1 MATRELVQQLLQE
14 AYQASAAAKS
24 QHAAALQRLQA
35 IETAMSSPVKSAPGF
50 ASDLFDRTAMDSARS
65 SPLSKRS
72 VESPYGAK
80 TSRPAAEAGE
90 EAERESAAAEHTV
103 VVSARALVSARQ
115 GPTVL
120 AYEDQTVATAVTAAK
135 EEAATAVAALA
146 AAKQEQSTALAA
158 AREEAATA
166 VAAAKEEAATAVA
179 VLAAARQE
187 QSTALAAAREE
198 AATAVAA
205 AKEEAATAVAALA
218 AARQEQS
225 AARAAAR
232 VEAATAVA
240 AAKEEAATTVA
251 AAKEEAVTAM
261 AAQSAARV
269 AAGEAKAAEKVVDE
283 VALLGM
289 EQERASLGSQLQ
301 AAHEE
306 VKSLRDENSKM
317 AAADAQMQS
326 MLMAADSLQLVESR
340 ERSKLEVLNRKL
352 GDELRQKERSDWVGY
367 TYLLYVLIHFR

>member
-146 AAKQEQSTALAA
+146 AAK
-158 AREEAATA
+158 
-166 VAAAKEEAATAVA
+166 
-179 VLAAARQE
+179 QE